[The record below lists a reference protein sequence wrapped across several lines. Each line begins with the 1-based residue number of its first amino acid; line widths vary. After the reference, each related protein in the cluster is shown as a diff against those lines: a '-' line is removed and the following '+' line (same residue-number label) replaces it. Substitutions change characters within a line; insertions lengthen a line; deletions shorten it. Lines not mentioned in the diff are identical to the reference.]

1 MAYQTGDTIEDGHY
15 NLFVQGGDSVDHNT
29 ANVNSIWGS
38 GTGDKG
44 YGQTGLSTVS
54 AGTTVTAT
62 QWANLLNRC
71 TSIADHQGT
80 TITSITNPTGG
91 DTISAYTALS
101 GNVSDLY
108 SNRLNAAASGT
119 DITTNGTASSTT
131 TWYASATLTRTIT
144 FGSVDEARYFFNAGG
159 MIRMNYS
166 LTSPPNDKSTEWADL
181 LSQLGTIVITHG
193 ALTQTIAG
201 TSYTGTTKIGGS
213 GTAATHATT
222 TGYVDLTST
231 PFEIYK
237 QYADSSP
244 YTSNYATITAS
255 ISGAVITITTV
266 LTDAATDTT
275 TFPDGQSSTL
285 DRVGGTLSQTM
296 VVRPP
301 STTYLSNSWGT
312 PAMNAASWSMA
323 N

>member
-1 MAYQTGDTIEDGHY
+1 MGYNTGDTIEDSHY

-29 ANVNSIWGS
+29 ANVNTIWASGS
-38 GTGDKG
+38 GDKG

-54 AGTTVTAT
+54 AGTSITAT

-71 TSIADHQGT
+71 TTIANHQDT
-80 TITSITNPTGG
+80 TITAISNPSSG

-101 GNVSDLY
+101 GNISDLY

-119 DITTNGTASSTT
+119 DITTDGTSSSTT

-144 FGSVDEARYFFNAGG
+144 FGSADEARYFFNAGG
-159 MIRMNYS
+159 MIRMSYS
-166 LTSPPNDKSTEWADL
+166 LTGAPNDKSTEWADL
-181 LSQLGTIVITHG
+181 LSKLGTIVITHG
-193 ALTQTIAG
+193 ALTQDIAG

-213 GTAATHATT
+213 GTPSTHATT
-222 TGYVDLTST
+222 TGYVDLDST
-231 PFEIYK
+231 PFTIYE
-237 QYADSSP
+237 QSADSTP
-244 YTSNYATITAS
+244 YTSNYATINAS

-266 LTDAATDTT
+266 LTDAATDTK
-275 TFPDGQSSTL
+275 TFPDGASSTL